1 MPAHGNKP
9 AADFLIRAER
19 AASIG
24 PTSPAA
30 AAPLRFAEVL
40 FRAQAEMA
48 DALFA
53 ANADAPLRGVLSD
66 DAKAV
71 IGAARPLLEAVAREA
86 PEPLARTARERKGED
101 DGRGAARLGVYWSG
115 GLDSREDYLSRAVL
129 RPYCASLSALSLQ
142 PDRPRS
148 ATGCPFCGG
157 APALS
162 VRRPEGDGARRLL
175 CCGLCGAEWQVNR
188 IRCPACGEEDPPR
201 LPSFQSEAYP
211 AARIEACDTCMRYV
225 KSIDLSRDGR
235 LIPEV
240 DELASLGLDLWAR
253 EQGYTRIEPGLA
265 GL

>member
-1 MPAHGNKP
+1 
-9 AADFLIRAER
+9 
-19 AASIG
+19 
-24 PTSPAA
+24 
-30 AAPLRFAEVL
+30 
-40 FRAQAEMA
+40 
-48 DALFA
+48 
-53 ANADAPLRGVLSD
+53 
-66 DAKAV
+66 
-71 IGAARPLLEAVAREA
+71 
-86 PEPLARTARERKGED
+86 
-101 DGRGAARLGVYWSG
+101 
-115 GLDSREDYLSRAVL
+115 
-129 RPYCASLSALSLQ
+129 
-142 PDRPRS
+142 
-148 ATGCPFCGG
+148 
-157 APALS
+157 